1 MSTSSDDLT
10 PEDIRNEANS
20 IVDNILP
27 SKSKHFYMK
36 CYEEF
41 MSWKTKKGVKF
52 ISESLL
58 LVYFQELSN
67 TKKSSSL
74 WSFYSM
80 LRSTINIKNNIDIS
94 KYVKLKAFLKRK
106 SEGHRPKKSKVFTAH
121 NMETFLNNAP
131 DDTFLDKKVS

>member
-1 MSTSSDDLT
+1 MSSSSDDLT

-27 SKSKHFYMK
+27 CKSKHLYMK
-36 CYEEF
+36 CYEDF
-41 MSWKTKKGVKF
+41 FAWKTKKAVKI

-58 LVYFQELSN
+58 LVYFQELSA
-67 TKKSSSL
+67 TKKPSSL
-74 WSFYSM
+74 WTVYSM
-80 LRSTINIKNNIDIS
+80 LKTTVNIKDNIDIS

-106 SEGHRPKKSKVFTAH
+106 SEGHRPKKSKVFTARDVE
-121 NMETFLNNAP
+121 NFLNNAP